1 MSLRSYLG
9 TAKAAVIEVVASL
22 DAAVIA
28 AVIVVA
34 SLVSLGQ
41 ITGDTGIYWAA
52 ITRDAWG
59 SCDCNWFSRLTNT
72 GRKWRFLVPCVAW
85 KVW

>member
-1 MSLRSYLG
+1 MSLGSYLG

-41 ITGDTGIYWAA
+41 STGDTVDILGG
-52 ITRDAWG
+52 DH
-59 SCDCNWFSRLTNT
+59 
-72 GRKWRFLVPCVAW
+72 
-85 KVW
+85 

>member
-1 MSLRSYLG
+1 MGQQRQQYYS
-9 TAKAAVIEVVASL
+9 KVVASL

-41 ITGDTGIYWAA
+41 STGDTVDILGG
-52 ITRDAWG
+52 DH
-59 SCDCNWFSRLTNT
+59 
-72 GRKWRFLVPCVAW
+72 
-85 KVW
+85 

>member
-1 MSLRSYLG
+1 MSLGSYLG

-52 ITRDAWG
+52 ITRCLRVAVAV
-59 SCDCNWFSRLTNT
+59 T
-72 GRKWRFLVPCVAW
+72 GLVGLLHSTVCRKAVCRTMCS
-85 KVW
+85 